1 MPGSAVPAPNGERE
15 VKRENRKCFPHK
27 RLPKT
32 TSGKWGEK
40 KITGPV
46 GMAICGEDRNWK
58 KIVKH
63 FDQELK
69 VKKKIGRQR
78 YVILSLLGIIFFIP
92 LPDSFSRCSF
102 VRSFVRSLQQLR

>member
-1 MPGSAVPAPNGERE
+1 MPGSSPNGERE

-69 VKKKIGRQR
+69 EKK
-78 YVILSLLGIIFFIP
+78 LA
-92 LPDSFSRCSF
+92 DSDT
-102 VRSFVRSLQQLR
+102 

>member
-1 MPGSAVPAPNGERE
+1 MPGSSPNGERE

-69 VKKKIGRQR
+69 EKKNWPTAIRNL
-78 YVILSLLGIIFFIP
+78 VIAGIIFFIP
-92 LPDSFSRCSF
+92 LPNSFARSF
-102 VRSFVRSLQQLR
+102 VRSFVPPLQQLI